1 MNSLQYK
8 VESDLARRT
17 RLSTL
22 SYLAVFLIV
31 VGFTNYSSLHP
42 TIIIVVGSMLVIG
55 IIARIF
61 LSYKFDSIYQYD
73 RRLWVGLF
81 VANVAI
87 LALTWGVF
95 CLLTIIFYQ
104 LNWISMLVILATAG
118 LAAGASSTLSIHY
131 YQIVLQLSLMLAP
144 TITAVVLVGTTESSA
159 ISLMFVI
166 YIVFLLI
173 VARRHNLEYWSALN
187 TAEQLR
193 QHSIKLENSNRELES
208 YSYSIAHDLRTPLRS
223 IVGFGQILLSE
234 AEYLKSEDRDTL
246 TRIVDASKFMAKL
259 IDDLLNLSRITRG
272 KLEKNTVNLSQL
284 ADSYIQRL
292 KDADPKHR
300 VNYKIEPN
308 MVTEG
313 DPNLLYV
320 VLQNLIDN
328 SWKFT
333 QKIDKEPNIEIGSE
347 VNKNNSKITYYVKD
361 NGIGFEEKYS
371 SRIFQ
376 PFERLHKD
384 YEGTGIGLATVA
396 RVVYRHGGDVWA
408 KSKIGE
414 GTTFYFSL

>member
-1 MNSLQYK
+1 
-8 VESDLARRT
+8 
-17 RLSTL
+17 
-22 SYLAVFLIV
+22 
-31 VGFTNYSSLHP
+31 
-42 TIIIVVGSMLVIG
+42 MLVIG